1 MSAKNMR
8 KIQLGLEG
16 AQGAVHGTP
25 VAATTVWRGE
35 GLIDD
40 NMDLKLGQEDVGYL
54 VELPRMYVPSLGA
67 ALKVNAGPATF
78 EQLPYILNAGVHW
91 ADGVQDG
98 TGSGYVYTY
107 TWPLDCTPADIATY
121 TVRGGDCDRADIM
134 EYGFVSDF
142 TLKGASKEAV
152 SLEANWVGRQAT
164 DGAFTDAIA
173 VPSVE
178 EILFGKTLCSVDSTA
193 PGVIGTTILANSLL
207 GFSLKVKTGW
217 TPRWTG
223 DDRLSFTYHAQ
234 TGPQITG
241 ELVLEHNASGVAELT
256 AARARAVRLLRLTTT
271 SPTQLT
277 TPGTVYTYKTL
288 TLDLAIQ
295 YTKIPPLADKDG
307 NDIITLP
314 FRAVYSPDDLLY
326 AKCIVVNE
334 LAVLV

>member
-1 MSAKNMR
+1 MGAKNMR

-16 AQGAVHGTP
+16 ALGAVHGTP
-25 VAATTVWRGE
+25 VVATTVWRGE

-40 NMDLKLGQEDVGYL
+40 NMDLKLGKEDVGVL

-67 ALKVNAGPATF
+67 AFKMNAGPATF

-121 TVRGGDCDRADIM
+121 TFRGGDCDRADIM

-142 TLKGASKEAV
+142 TLKGASKEAI
-152 SLEANWVGRQAT
+152 SLEANWLGRQAT
-164 DGAFTDAIA
+164 DGEFTASIA

-178 EILFGKTLCSVDSTA
+178 EILFGKTVCTIDDTS
-193 PGVIGTTILANSLL
+193 PGVIGATLLANSLL
-207 GFSLKVKTGW
+207 GYTLKVKTGW
-217 TPRWTG
+217 IPRWTA
-223 DDRLSFTYHAQ
+223 DDLLAFTYHAQ
-234 TGPQITG
+234 VGPQITG

-326 AKCIVVNE
+326 ASCIVVNE
-334 LAVLV
+334 LAVLL